1 MRDEEW
7 WEAEELELSEW
18 VSTLLRV
25 LSPRRVLTIGL
36 KGKNTIFHN
45 FAQRK
50 KMKCLLKITETFNI
64 L

>member
-25 LSPRRVLTIGL
+25 LSPRRVSTIVL
-36 KGKNTIFHN
+36 KGKNKICHN

-50 KMKCLLKITETFNI
+50 K
-64 L
+64 